1 MGKGLAN
8 EEQTWDVSLT
18 RKTVEVFWEGEK
30 ILEIDVFD
38 SNLYCC

>member
-8 EEQTWDVSLT
+8 EEQTWDASLT
-18 RKTVEVFWEGEK
+18 RKTVEVFREGEK

-38 SNLYCC
+38 SRLYCC